1 MYSSNISEYLL
12 DKLNPNILL
21 TLHLENEKLV
31 DQENFCLH
39 KFYNRT
45 NIILGNHNEIKEH
58 YYLLHKTIP
67 NNIQQVLKDYFF

>member
-31 DQENFCLH
+31 DQENLF
-39 KFYNRT
+39 T
-45 NIILGNHNEIKEH
+45 
-58 YYLLHKTIP
+58 
-67 NNIQQVLKDYFF
+67 